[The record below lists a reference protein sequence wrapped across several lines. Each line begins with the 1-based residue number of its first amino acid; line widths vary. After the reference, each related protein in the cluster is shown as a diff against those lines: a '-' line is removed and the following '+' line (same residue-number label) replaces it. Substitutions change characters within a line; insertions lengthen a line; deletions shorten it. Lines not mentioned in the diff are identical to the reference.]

1 MQPWRALCAILV
13 RAAGLVSVQG
23 VCQEVAVVATRV
35 AGTVNPL
42 LRQQP
47 GKAPR
52 EH

>member
-1 MQPWRALCAILV
+1 MASAV
-13 RAAGLVSVQG
+13 RNP
-23 VCQEVAVVATRV
+23 CQSCWPCQRSGRLPGEVAVVATRV